1 MGSMVALLVLVSLSM
16 FFAFV
21 RELDDL
27 GEGSYGILKLIEY
40 MALLVPGMV
49 VQFMPLAVLLGCMLS
64 LGNLASNSEI
74 IALQASGCSM
84 PRLLG
89 AVLQGAL
96 LLAVLNF
103 VVADWVVPI
112 SETTARGLKNSAQQ
126 KTTALR
132 SHEGLWIKDESRVLH
147 LEALLPNGIA
157 QGIEIFQL
165 DESGKLI
172 STIRA
177 ERALPVDG
185 GWQLHDVDQTRF
197 NRLNASSLHFDQ
209 LLYEGRLS
217 HDLLQVLMIEPRQM
231 SSSDLHAYLNFLDEN
246 RLDASVERLV
256 FWQKLFAPFGIL
268 VMCLLAFPFVLGP
281 QRQSNTGYRLMIGMV
296 LGLSFVVVDRLLTQL
311 GSQFQINAVIVALLP
326 NLVFLILAFYLLSN
340 TQSHSVGGGFRF
352 GRRG

>member
-1 MGSMVALLVLVSLSM
+1 MALLVLVSLGM

-27 GEGSYGILKLIEY
+27 GKGDYGILQLVEY
-40 MALLVPGMV
+40 LALLVPGKS

-74 IALQASGCSM
+74 IALQASGTSM

-96 LLAVLNF
+96 LLAVLTF
-103 VVADWVVPI
+103 VVADWVVPV
-112 SETTARGLKNSAQQ
+112 SETSARSLKNSAQK

-132 SHEGLWIKDESRVLH
+132 SREGLWIKDDSRVLH
-147 LEALLPNGIA
+147 LDALLPNGIA

-165 DESGKLI
+165 DESGRLA

-177 ERALPVDG
+177 RRAIPVDG
-185 GWQLHDVDQTRF
+185 GWELHQVEQTRF
-197 NRLNASSLHFDQ
+197 DKLNARSHHYDQ
-209 LLYEGRLS
+209 LLYDGTLS
-217 HDLLQVLMIEPRQM
+217 HELLQVLMIEPRQM
-231 SSSDLHAYLNFLDEN
+231 SSGDLNAYLNFLDEN

-256 FWQKLFAPFGIL
+256 FWQKLLAPFSIL
-268 VMCLLAFPFVLGP
+268 VMCLLAIPFVLGP
-281 QRQSNTGYRLMIGMV
+281 QRQSNTGYRIMIGIL

-311 GSQFQINAVIVALLP
+311 GLQYQVNALIVALLP
-326 NLVFLILAFYLLSN
+326 NLVFLTLALYLLAK
-340 TQSHSVGGGFRF
+340 TQSHGVGTGFRF
-352 GRRG
+352 VQRS

>member
-1 MGSMVALLVLVSLSM
+1 M
-16 FFAFV
+16 FFEFV
-21 RELDDL
+21 NELDDL
-27 GEGSYGILKLIEY
+27 GKGSYGILKLVEY
-40 MALLVPGMV
+40 LALLVPGKM

-74 IALQASGCSM
+74 IALQASGASM

-112 SETTARGLKNSAQQ
+112 SETSARNLKNFAEK

-147 LEALLPNGIA
+147 LDALLPNGIA

-172 STIRA
+172 STTRA
-177 ERALPVDG
+177 ERAVPVDG
-185 GWQLHDVDQTRF
+185 GWLLHQVDQTKF
-197 NRLNASSLHFDQ
+197 DRLTSNSLHFDQ
-209 LLYEGRLS
+209 LPYEGSLS
-217 HDLLQVLMIEPRQM
+217 YDLLQVLMIEPRQM
-231 SSSDLHAYLNFLDEN
+231 SSGDLHAYLNFLDEN

-256 FWQKLFAPFGIL
+256 FWQKLFAPFSIL
-268 VMCLLAFPFVLGP
+268 VMCLLAIPFILGP
-281 QRQSNTGYRLMIGMV
+281 QRQSNTGYRLMIGIL
-296 LGLSFVVVDRLLTQL
+296 LGLSFVVAERLLTQL
-311 GSQFQINAVIVALLP
+311 GAQFQVNTVVVALLP
-326 NLVFLILAFYLLSN
+326 HLIFLGLAFYLLAN
-340 TQSHSVGGGFRF
+340 TLSHGVRTRFRF